1 MIIAYFKWG
10 YHAIIGVTT
19 YNWQRA
25 RTAVASEIGSQGDF
39 QLVILV
45 VGYNHHFMEI
55 WDLMGREWDYLMGY
69 LLKKDFEK

>member
-1 MIIAYFKWG
+1 M
-10 YHAIIGVTT
+10 
-19 YNWQRA
+19 
-25 RTAVASEIGSQGDF
+25 
-39 QLVILV
+39 ILV